1 MQRQDYSFLY
11 QKNSDGYLVTI
22 RGDFA
27 EMTRVNVVEK
37 RSQYIKLE
45 APVDV
50 IRQSVNQLIGRGYRQ
65 VKALELSWRALASDW
80 QSQEGAWVSWV
91 LRLFLWF
98 SPWTTTHLQSVA
110 NEPPLTR
117 HRRYR
122 LRYHT
127 RFWNNIGSPRPDQHS
142 RLQKLQH
149 NAKPNSYRSWCNWWR
164 QILHL
169 YKSS

>member
-50 IRQSVNQLIGRGYRQ
+50 IRQSVNQLIGRGYQQ
-65 VKALELSWRALASDW
+65 VKALELSWRALASD
-80 QSQEGAWVSWV
+80 
-91 LRLFLWF
+91 
-98 SPWTTTHLQSVA
+98 
-110 NEPPLTR
+110 
-117 HRRYR
+117 
-122 LRYHT
+122 
-127 RFWNNIGSPRPDQHS
+127 
-142 RLQKLQH
+142 
-149 NAKPNSYRSWCNWWR
+149 
-164 QILHL
+164 
-169 YKSS
+169 

>member
-65 VKALELSWRALASDW
+65 VKALELSWRTLASD
-80 QSQEGAWVSWV
+80 
-91 LRLFLWF
+91 
-98 SPWTTTHLQSVA
+98 
-110 NEPPLTR
+110 
-117 HRRYR
+117 
-122 LRYHT
+122 
-127 RFWNNIGSPRPDQHS
+127 
-142 RLQKLQH
+142 
-149 NAKPNSYRSWCNWWR
+149 
-164 QILHL
+164 
-169 YKSS
+169 

>member
-65 VKALELSWRALASDW
+65 VKALELSWKALASD
-80 QSQEGAWVSWV
+80 
-91 LRLFLWF
+91 
-98 SPWTTTHLQSVA
+98 
-110 NEPPLTR
+110 
-117 HRRYR
+117 
-122 LRYHT
+122 
-127 RFWNNIGSPRPDQHS
+127 
-142 RLQKLQH
+142 
-149 NAKPNSYRSWCNWWR
+149 
-164 QILHL
+164 
-169 YKSS
+169 